1 MRFKLLCSILL
12 CIAGAQIK
20 VSAQVVEV
28 KNKAG
33 GVVITNSPAV
43 ASSGTELKKIAASA
57 EGYIFPV
64 KGQKNPLQPKAQRIL
79 TGVFSGS
86 GERAVA
92 FSDKPGELPEVVGYD
107 QAPVRRQVKRDA
119 ATIAWITKAGAYY
132 HDPFLE
138 CAWASGTERI
148 WVDSVLGLSGLQP
161 CAECYHKNDSIPDFI
176 KKESGGLDIATATTL
191 LNNADFLV
199 WAQERLPLRNPGFVT
214 SQKLM
219 IYPKM
224 EMTRKGLHQLARETE
239 LAYRRKT
246 WKVIEVIAKQ
256 SEADLDQISSFD
268 TDVADEKPAGE
279 KADD

>member
-1 MRFKLLCSILL
+1 M
-12 CIAGAQIK
+12 
-20 VSAQVVEV
+20 
-28 KNKAG
+28 
-33 GVVITNSPAV
+33 
-43 ASSGTELKKIAASA
+43 
-57 EGYIFPV
+57 
-64 KGQKNPLQPKAQRIL
+64 
-79 TGVFSGS
+79 
-86 GERAVA
+86 
-92 FSDKPGELPEVVGYD
+92 
-107 QAPVRRQVKRDA
+107 
-119 ATIAWITKAGAYY
+119 
-132 HDPFLE
+132 
-138 CAWASGTERI
+138 
-148 WVDSVLGLSGLQP
+148 
-161 CAECYHKNDSIPDFI
+161 
-176 KKESGGLDIATATTL
+176 

>member
-1 MRFKLLCSILL
+1 MRFKLFCSILL

-20 VSAQVVEV
+20 ASAQIVEV
-28 KNKAG
+28 ENKAG
-33 GVVITNSPAV
+33 VVVLTNSLAV
-43 ASSGTELKKIAASA
+43 ASSGKELKKIDTSA

-64 KGQKNPLQPKAQRIL
+64 KGQKNRPPAKAQRIL

-86 GERAVA
+86 GEKTVV
-92 FSDKPGELPEVVGYD
+92 SSGKPGELPEVVGFD
-107 QAPVRRQVKRDA
+107 QTPVRRQTKRDA
-119 ATIAWITKAGAYY
+119 ETIAWVTKAGSLY

-148 WVDSVLGLSGLQP
+148 WVDSVQELKGLEP
-161 CAECYHKNDSIPDFI
+161 CSECYQKNNSVPNFI
-176 KKESGGLDIATATTL
+176 KKESGGLDIATSTAL
-191 LNNADFLV
+191 LSNADFLV
-199 WAQERLPLRNPGFVT
+199 WVQERLPLRNPGFIT

-246 WKVIEVIAKQ
+246 WKIIEVVAKQ

-268 TDVADEKPAGE
+268 TEVSEEKPAGE
-279 KADD
+279 KVDD